1 MLYLTINIEMD
12 MEFEIAPM
20 VRSCADSRAFII
32 CNGVQAYTN
41 TFEIKLEKPFLQ
53 RQCADSDA
61 FIMNHGIEE
70 YINHFKIDKLDSS
83 ESDSLDK
90 LIISFSRNDLANL
103 FV

>member
-20 VRSCADSRAFII
+20 VRSCADTRAFII

-41 TFEIKLEKPFLQ
+41 TFEIKLEKPILQ
-53 RQCADSDA
+53 RQCADRDA
-61 FIMNHGIEE
+61 FIITHGIEE
-70 YINHFKIDKLDSS
+70 YIHHFKIDKLDSNDC
-83 ESDSLDK
+83 DSLDK
-90 LIISFSRNDLANL
+90 LVLLVDEFSRNIH